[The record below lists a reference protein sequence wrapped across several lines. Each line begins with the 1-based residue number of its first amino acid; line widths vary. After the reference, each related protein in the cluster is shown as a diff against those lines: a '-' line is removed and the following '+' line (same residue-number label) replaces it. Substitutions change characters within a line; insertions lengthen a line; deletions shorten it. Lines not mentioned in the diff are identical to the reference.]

1 MLRAGDG
8 AGLHSFLALDAE
20 PDGRAD
26 LGAELD
32 RLVSRQV
39 AEVLDPDL
47 SRRIFVY
54 GERVDHA
61 HAVALAQ
68 LLELGLDLSMEL
80 RVREAEDDQ
89 LHRSDCHVH
98 PPL

>member
-1 MLRAGDG
+1 VRRGGTFGGRLCAIRTF
-8 AGLHSFLALDAE
+8 FLVLDAE
-20 PDGRAD
+20 AAERAD

-39 AEVLDPDL
+39 AEVLDLDL

-68 LLELGLDLSMEL
+68 LLQLGLDLSMEL
-80 RVREAEDDQ
+80 RR
-89 LHRSDCHVH
+89 RRTTIC
-98 PPL
+98 